1 MNNDDMPPKSD
12 LYRMGVGI
20 MLLNSRGHVLMC
32 RRVDVDDAAW
42 QMPQGG
48 INEGEKPRMAALRE
62 LKEEIGTDN
71 ASILAESRQ
80 WLQYDLPLFL
90 VGKTW
95 GGRYTGQR
103 LKWFLMRF
111 SGRDEDIDVETHQ
124 PEFNCWIWVPPEHV
138 PDIVVSF
145 KHQLYRDVL
154 SEFREMCR
162 AAVAR

>member
-1 MNNDDMPPKSD
+1 MQINEQPPKND
-12 LYRMGVGI
+12 AYRLGVGI
-20 MLLNSRGHVLMC
+20 MLLNARGHVLMG
-32 RRVDVDDAAW
+32 RRVDVDDIAW

-48 INEGEKPRMAALRE
+48 LNEGEEPRMAALRE

-71 ASILAESRQ
+71 VAVIAESRQ
-80 WLQYDLPLFL
+80 WLQYDLPVFL
-90 VGKTW
+90 VGKAW

-111 SGRDEDIDVETHQ
+111 NGRDDDIDVETHE
-124 PEFNCWIWVPPEHV
+124 PEFNCWIWVPPDHV

-154 SEFREMCR
+154 VEFREMCLPASR
-162 AAVAR
+162 R